1 MEIDEILEFETD
13 RKGVNPRVFEA
24 VMKDAEM
31 KGYYEKVINQ
41 AEKNRFFKKF
51 LNLGVKEGLFSDI
64 LGTVGRI
71 HDMVVEAAYPNLIS
85 RDIITV
91 IPTKES
97 VERFVKAKKG
107 KAYVMAESG
116 EVFIVGERYETVDI
130 YTNIEIRAAA
140 EWTEKFLEDATW
152 NVMER
157 QTEALGKTIALKELE
172 LVLNLYD
179 AIESSSLA
187 GGAILD
193 GNSTAMDWNKITELH
208 DAVINEDFS
217 PNVLLLHPRQ
227 LSQLLRDDKFINA
240 NYKPSGEFDVRTGSF
255 GEVLGMRVLSSTKC
269 TNGVVYAIDTT
280 VAAVMLVRRDIT
292 TKPYEDIIRGT
303 YGVVASERVGMAILQ
318 SKAVAKMTNIATAL

>member
-1 MEIDEILEFETD
+1 MRIEGILEFEGQKKD
-13 RKGVNPRVFEA
+13 INPRVFEA
-24 VMKDAEM
+24 VMKDPEM
-31 KGYYEKVINQ
+31 KKHYEKVIGK
-41 AEKNRFFKKF
+41 AEKNKFFKKF
-51 LNLGVKEGLFSDI
+51 TNLGVKEGLFSDV
-64 LGTVGRI
+64 LGAVGRI

-107 KAYVMAESG
+107 RAYVMAESG
-116 EVFIVGERYETVDI
+116 EVFVVGERYETVDV
-130 YTNIEIRAAA
+130 YTNIEIRSAA

-152 NVMER
+152 NVLER
-157 QTEALGKTIALKELE
+157 QTEALGKAIALKELE
-172 LVLNLYD
+172 LVLSLYD

-187 GGAILD
+187 GGTALD

-240 NYKPSGEFDVRTGSF
+240 NYKPSGELDVRTGNF

-269 TNGVVYAIDTT
+269 TNGVVYAMDTT

-292 TKPYEDIIRGT
+292 TKPYENIIRGS

-318 SKAVAKMTNIATAL
+318 SKAVAKMTNISTSL